1 MTNWYTGCQ
10 YHEMTCYTLCTVLA
24 HIVMDSTLH
33 AYLRVRRRGGSE
45 DVPPSL
51 NVVNVVSHEPVD
63 KTSNQFI
70 VCLFYPMIGLP
81 VFQDETCLPH
91 SKVISGTALTQYAS
105 FTLLILHCYEQ
116 SDNLFISIP
125 FPLADSSVVAWLLVK
140 RRSRVV

>member
-1 MTNWYTGCQ
+1 
-10 YHEMTCYTLCTVLA
+10 MTCYTLCTVLA

-51 NVVNVVSHEPVD
+51 NVVNVVSPEPVD

-81 VFQDETCLPH
+81 VFQDESVLPH
-91 SKVISGTALTQYAS
+91 SKVITSTALKQYAS
-105 FTLLILHCYEQ
+105 FTLLILLCYEQ
-116 SDNLFISIP
+116 NDNLSISVSS
-125 FPLADSSVVAWLLVK
+125 PLADSSIVAWLLIK